1 MDFTIKAQANNEAEL
16 FIYGPIGREDN
27 NPTEFITQLK
37 AINANTLHIHINSPG
52 GDMFAGHAIYGMIKN
67 FKGKKITHI
76 DGLAASAASIIA
88 MAGDEIVM
96 PKNTLLMIHN
106 ASTIAYGDS
115 QEFSRVADNLVK
127 MNQTMQAVYA
137 AKTKLPPE
145 QITAMMDK
153 ETWLTAAEAKELG
166 FIDTVTNEIELD
178 SYFDNENQL
187 VINDIKLGNI
197 NNDKVKSIF
206 APKVVNAVATNAEQ
220 APQITNKKELKPMD
234 INALKIDH
242 PELYAQIES
251 SAYEKGKTDGINA
264 ERSRI
269 KAIEDIGINGHER
282 LIIDAKFQSGIT
294 AETLAMKILNA
305 EKVQRQNF
313 LANRQEDAGEL
324 NDIQSQAQFN
334 QNSTNLP
341 ADFMAG
347 FVESANKGRI
357 KDGQN

>member
-1 MDFTIKAQANNEAEL
+1 MDFKIKAQVNNEAEL

-27 NPTEFITQLK
+27 NPADFIAQLK
-37 AINANTLHIHINSPG
+37 AVNADTLHIHINSPG

-127 MNQTMQAVYA
+127 MNLTMQAVYA
-137 AKTKLPPE
+137 DKTKLPPE

-153 ETWLTAAEAKELG
+153 ETWLTATEAKELG

-197 NNDKVKSIF
+197 NNDKVQSIF
-206 APKVVNAVATNAEQ
+206 APKAINAVATNLE
-220 APQITNKKELKPMD
+220 PSQITNKKELETMD
-234 INALKIDH
+234 INALKTDH

-251 SAYEKGKTDGINA
+251 NAYEKGKADGINA

-269 KAIEDIGINGHER
+269 KAIEDIGINGHQT
-282 LIIDAKFQSGIT
+282 LIIDAKFTSGIT
-294 AETLAMKILNA
+294 AEALAMKILAA
-305 EKVQRQNF
+305 EKVQKSNF
-313 LANRQEDAGEL
+313 LDNRQIDANAL
-324 NDIQSQAQFN
+324 NGITPNSEPDAKSQEAEF
-334 QNSTNLP
+334 L
-341 ADFMAG
+341 AVF
-347 FVESANKGRI
+347 
-357 KDGQN
+357 DGDNHG